1 MNFFSWIGRLFKPA
15 ALPADTRVLVR
26 ASSNSLVD
34 MGDGGGGGKWPAGLS
49 RSGTAPILNHN
60 LLRLNA
66 RSAYHTSLEARGIV
80 ERHTDS
86 VVDTGLRLNS
96 IPDADILGISPEEAE
111 RWAAQVEAAFDRWA
125 QSRTALR
132 SENMSFYQAQRLAGI
147 CQQRDGEYFIRLYYS
162 PRRDLLNPL
171 QIAFIDPA
179 QIRGSGYTNTGNI
192 SVPIG
197 DGIDRDEDGRET
209 SYDIWALRDGTYQS
223 TKIPAVAARSG
234 RTLMIHGY
242 QPEYP
247 GQTRGYS
254 RLAHALQEFENIT
267 DFKQSEIKKAIAQS
281 SLFAFVKPSP
291 DNPASNP
298 FEAISHAGPVGTA
311 ALSEQAQELT
321 AGTGISSEDVVD
333 YVALPEATIKTPGS
347 VGVFNL
353 SEGEE
358 LKPFTNSAPVAS
370 FNDFITSLAS
380 HLSAS
385 LSIPLEV
392 VLMRFNQNYSAS
404 RAALILFWRIAMIWR
419 EEMASDFLNVV
430 YENWLAGE
438 IASGRISAPGWS
450 DPRLRGAWLKNQ
462 WIGAPMPNIDPSK
475 SAAADRLY
483 VEMGAQTLDR
493 VAMNFNGSSGKSNR
507 AKLAREY
514 AELPGAPWND
524 KQASAPIRQ
533 NANEDRDNE

>member
-1 MNFFSWIGRLFKPA
+1 MSFFSWIGRLFRTQP
-15 ALPADTRVLVR
+15 LLADTRPLVR
-26 ASSNSLVD
+26 ALSSSIID
-34 MGDGGGGGKWPAGLS
+34 TSSGGGGSKWLGGLS
-49 RSGTAPILNHN
+49 RSGTAPLLNHT

-86 VVDTGLRLNS
+86 VVDVGLRLS
-96 IPDADILGISPEEAE
+96 PTPDADVLGISPVEAE
-111 RWAAQVEAAFDRWA
+111 RWASQVEAAFDLWA
-125 QSRTALR
+125 RSRTALR

-162 PRRDLLNPL
+162 PRRDLPNPL
-171 QIAFIDPA
+171 QISFIDPA
-179 QIRGSGYTNTGNI
+179 QIRGVGYTNTI
-192 SVPIG
+192 SSPMPIG

-209 SYDIWALRDGTYQS
+209 AYDIWVLKSDGTYQT

-247 GQTRGYS
+247 GQGRGYS

-267 DFKQSEIKKAIAQS
+267 DFKSSEIKKAIAQS

-298 FEAISHAGPVGTA
+298 FESIAHAGPVETST
-311 ALSEQAQELT
+311 LSEQAQSLVE
-321 AGTGISSEDVVD
+321 GTGISSEDVVD
-333 YVALPEATIKTPGS
+333 YVALPEATIKVPGS

-358 LKPFTNSAPVAS
+358 LKPFTNSSPVAS
-370 FNDFITSLAS
+370 FNEFITSLAS

-404 RAALILFWRIAMIWR
+404 RAALILFWRVAQIWR

-462 WIGAPMPNIDPSK
+462 WIGAPMPNIDPTK
-475 SAAADRLY
+475 TAAADQMY
-483 VEMGAQTLDR
+483 AEMGAQTLDR
-493 VAMNFNGSSGKSNR
+493 IALNLNGSSGKSNR
-507 AKLAREY
+507 VKLRREY
-514 AELPGAPWND
+514 AELPPAPWKNKPVSEPAENNGD
-524 KQASAPIRQ
+524 Q
-533 NANEDRDNE
+533 E